1 MMMEMMEDHMTEKIF
16 YVTVKIITKNNTDAQ
31 EIVSEMDYG
40 FSHKDIIETEII
52 DLDDGGS
59 HD

>member
-1 MMMEMMEDHMTEKIF
+1 MMEDHMTEKIF

-59 HD
+59 HE